1 MGPGTP
7 SARATRRRP
16 SANANSH
23 RRVRIRGRT
32 PGSYQNSRNREIPKP
47 SVPGLSF
54 NRASC
59 ICSRF
64 EFGRPGAGRRPGR
77 HCKPSPCPIISPEA
91 PAALLYRKSVQHQLG
106 SSSQASRG
114 GNAAQGSASQANR
127 GRARSRQAV
136 ENRSFAVIARSPPAR
151 APVGAECPHLEPC
164 DEGTNRRSGAVI
176 LAGGCRAC
184 PHASAG
190 GGCIGSPDRSN
201 SAGP

>member
-1 MGPGTP
+1 MGLVTP

-23 RRVRIRGRT
+23 RRVRSRGRT

-91 PAALLYRKSVQHQLG
+91 PAALLYRKSVQHQLA
-106 SSSQASRG
+106 SSSWASRG
-114 GNAAQGSASQANR
+114 GNAAQRSASQADR

-136 ENRSFAVIARSPPAR
+136 ENSSFPVMARSPPAR
-151 APVGAECPHLEPC
+151 ARAGRMPAPGAARR
-164 DEGTNRRSGAVI
+164 GTNRRGRAVI

-184 PHASAG
+184 LHTSAG
-190 GGCIGSPDRSN
+190 GGCVGPAERGN
-201 SAGP
+201 SVVYP